1 MRKLYKRIILFL
13 LLTLIVSLIGRFT
26 NKAIASLV
34 EETLIKR
41 VEKQELFSRELT
53 QIEQQK
59 IFLLDNIGDYKTY
72 KLMVRIAE
80 CESGFN
86 QSAVNRKSWDW
97 GLFQI
102 SEKYWDETAKNMG
115 LDYKNSWEDNILM
128 ARYILQTQGF
138 NAWSWSYQCH
148 KVK

>member
-59 IFLLDNIGDYKTY
+59 IFLLDNIGDHRTY
-72 KLMVRIAE
+72 KKMVRIAE
-80 CESGFN
+80 CESRFN
-86 QSAVNRKSWDW
+86 QSAINKKSNDFGIFQVN
-97 GLFQI
+97 
-102 SEKYWDETAKNMG
+102 EATWDEVAKSMG

-128 ARYILQTQGF
+128 AKYILETQGWS
-138 NAWSWSYQCH
+138 AWSWSYKCH

>member
-59 IFLLDNIGDYKTY
+59 IFLLENFGDYKTY

-86 QSAVNRKSWDW
+86 QEAVNRKTMDI

-102 SEKYWDETAKNMG
+102 NLGYHLENSKKLGYDIYDWKGNIKYAFY
-115 LDYKNSWEDNILM
+115 LYKNYGTKPWN
-128 ARYILQTQGF
+128 
-138 NAWSWSYQCH
+138 WSRQCWQR
-148 KVK
+148 

>member
-59 IFLLDNIGDYKTY
+59 IFLLDNIGDYRTY
-72 KLMVRIAE
+72 KKMVRIAE

-86 QSAVNRKSWDW
+86 QSAVNKKSNDF
-97 GLFQI
+97 GIFQVN
-102 SEKYWDETAKNMG
+102 EATWDEVAKSMG
-115 LDYKNSWEDNILM
+115 LDYKSNWKSNILL
-128 ARYILQTQGF
+128 AKYILEVQGIS
-138 NAWSWSYQCH
+138 AWQWSKYCWD
-148 KVK
+148 K

>member
-59 IFLLDNIGDYKTY
+59 IFLLDNIGDYRTY
-72 KLMVRIAE
+72 KKMVRIAE

-86 QSAVNRKSWDW
+86 QSAINKKTMDI

-102 SEKYWDETAKNMG
+102 NLKYHLENSKKLGMDIYDWKGNINYA
-115 LDYKNSWEDNILM
+115 LYLYKNYETKPWN
-128 ARYILQTQGF
+128 
-138 NAWSWSYQCH
+138 WSKHCWDY
-148 KVK
+148 

>member
-59 IFLLDNIGDYKTY
+59 IFLLDNIGDYRTY
-72 KLMVRIAE
+72 KKMVRIAE
-80 CESGFN
+80 CESRFN

-102 SEKYWDETAKNMG
+102 NQASWDETAKSMG
-115 LDYKNSWEDNILM
+115 LDYKSNWKSNILL
-128 ARYILQTQGF
+128 AKYILEVQGIS
-138 NAWSWSYQCH
+138 AWQWSKYCWD
-148 KVK
+148 K